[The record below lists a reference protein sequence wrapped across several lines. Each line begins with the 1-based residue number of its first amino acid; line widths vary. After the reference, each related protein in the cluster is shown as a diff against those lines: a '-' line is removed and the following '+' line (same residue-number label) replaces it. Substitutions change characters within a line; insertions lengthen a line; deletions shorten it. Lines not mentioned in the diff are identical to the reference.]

1 MTINEQTKADLI
13 KYRIEQARDTIEVV
27 DLLIENDK
35 LSTAVNRIYYGM
47 FYSLLALALKFNFET
62 SKHQQL
68 IGWFNKEFI
77 RTGLIEKEY
86 GRILRDAYE
95 NRTSGDY
102 DSFVVFDR
110 TEVLLLFSDMKSFIE
125 QLEIYIRSSTN

>member
-1 MTINEQTKADLI
+1 MTIEEQTKADLI
-13 KYRIEQARDTIEVV
+13 KYRLEQARETIDVV
-27 DLLIENDK
+27 DLLMRNDK

-47 FYSLLALALKFNFET
+47 FYSLLALALQFNFET

-77 RTGLIEKEY
+77 RSGLIEKEY

-110 TEVLLLFSDMKSFIE
+110 DSVSILYSEMKDFIE
-125 QLEIYIRSSTN
+125 KIEVFISASME

>member
-1 MTINEQTKADLI
+1 MTIEEQTKDDLI
-13 KYRIEQARDTIEVV
+13 KYRLEQARDTIDVV
-27 DLLIENDK
+27 ELLIENDK

-47 FYSLLALALKFNFET
+47 FYSLLALGLQYNFET

-77 RTGLIEKEY
+77 RAGLIEKEY
-86 GRILRDAYE
+86 GRILRDGFE

-102 DSFVVFDR
+102 DSFIVFDR
-110 TEVLLLFSDMKSFIE
+110 KDVLLLFSEMKSFINRI
-125 QLEIYIRSSTN
+125 EIFIKAY